1 MSASSSPTSDT
12 AGVPTPHP
20 LVAEPT
26 SVRGT
31 ISSVAFE
38 SGDRFVVGNWHHSPV
53 GRLGDVMWVTTDG
66 TRRLLVN
73 DDRAA
78 EFITAIY
85 AFDEVHV
92 APLTVDGDAT
102 HTSVDGHGLLISMTG
117 GRRRP
122 IPFPRPRWVTRWIEA
137 PIARRLMDVETYGA
151 SPTGVREWY
160 QSRGWCWITEA
171 SGTHHGADLGAVV
184 PIRKPVGV
192 GFSDPPERPSIV
204 TVHVAIHPPA

>member
-1 MSASSSPTSDT
+1 MSASSSPTSDPPGDT
-12 AGVPTPHP
+12 HP

-38 SGDRFVVGNWHHSPV
+38 SGDRFVVGNWHRSPI
-53 GRLGDVMWVTTDG
+53 GRLVDVMWVTADG

-85 AFDEVHV
+85 DFDEVRV
-92 APLTVDGDAT
+92 APLTVDGDPART
-102 HTSVDGHGLLISMTG
+102 DVVGHGLHLSMTA

-122 IPFPRPRWVTRWIEA
+122 IPFPRPRWVTRRVEA
-137 PIARRLMDVETYGA
+137 PIARRLMGVETYGV

-160 QSRGWCWITEA
+160 QSRGWSWITEA
-171 SGTHHGADLGAVV
+171 SGTLDGVDLGPVV

-204 TVHVAIHPPA
+204 TVHVAIHPPER